1 MAFTMGFLLTFLGNS
16 PTNHGISWFQVYR
29 KSYSM
34 TYRNL
39 VELNQLNGIYWDLL
53 DLTNKTWDLYN

>member
-1 MAFTMGFLLTFLGNS
+1 
-16 PTNHGISWFQVYR
+16 
-29 KSYSM
+29 M